1 MRDVTGVPVN
11 GEVFLDARGDERS
24 LRVSWYEQASHDG
37 TVVLSI
43 WREETCVVSFR
54 LEGREVPILIEALVR
69 ASDLFPSSAARPQ
82 VPEQAAFHDHEGK
95 SGQPPR
101 KPS

>member
-1 MRDVTGVPVN
+1 MSDVTAPPVN

-24 LRVSWYEQASHDG
+24 LRVSWYEQSSHDG

-43 WREETCVVSFR
+43 WREAICVVSFR
-54 LEGREVPILIEALVR
+54 LEGREVPILIEALAR

-82 VPEQAAFHDHEGK
+82 VPEQAGSADNA
-95 SGQPPR
+95 
-101 KPS
+101 